1 MKRYVCKRTRSPVRY
16 SDRRGVIRFDQ
27 LVVIGRVRKTRSRW
41 QRSMVHSIPI
51 LVSDYCCP
59 AFYFT
64 DLMRHRR
71 KLDLDCGIPKVKN
84 GIWRAQQFQTENI

>member
-1 MKRYVCKRTRSPVRY
+1 
-16 SDRRGVIRFDQ
+16 
-27 LVVIGRVRKTRSRW
+27 
-41 QRSMVHSIPI
+41 MVHSIPI

-59 AFYFT
+59 AFYFA

-84 GIWRAQQFQTENI
+84 GIWRAQQFQAENI